1 MSTKQKIFI
10 PTYISDQSYNPS
22 RVLPRMFFYNGL
34 KDCEEY
40 YISSGS
46 NSLDFTQFPY
56 FDNYSGQVT
65 TTSSLSLFASQ
76 DVMTRTN
83 NKIQ

>member
-10 PTYISDQSYNPS
+10 PTYISDVNYNAA
-22 RVLPRMFFYNGL
+22 RVLPRIFFYNGL
-34 KDCEEY
+34 KDCESY

-46 NSLDFTQFPY
+46 LSLDFEAFPY

-65 TTSSLSLFASQ
+65 TTSSLSLW
-76 DVMTRTN
+76 RNTN
-83 NKIQ
+83 SITLY